1 MTLHPIWVFV
11 KKSPYTIPA
20 FCSRLLVLPRNLYI
34 FAHFG
39 IFLWLS
45 TQIVRKLLPDGRYY
59 IYNIS
64 VCIIF
69 FHLRSNYTPLG
80 EEHNM
85 IKVSVNRLQAGMVV
99 AKPIVTKRGQ
109 TIASA
114 GASLTSQLIAKLS
127 FYRIQTVMIDENS
140 IPQEIREQA
149 VTLEVA
155 EPKPEAP
162 AQKLVA
168 KPVTEQ
174 KTETPHPQVHPLE
187 TTSHRQRIQSTPQF
201 QAFQTSY
208 TRNMISLKE
217 DFDLIIAGQV
227 DGACDHLLSEAAS
240 LFASKTSLELFD
252 MIHTMRSVD
261 DSVYAHSLN
270 VALISR
276 AIGKWMQFSKE
287 DLNTLTLA
295 GLLHDIGKTQIPP
308 EILNKQGKL
317 TDEEFDIIRSHAKL
331 GHKILKDTDLDL
343 RIKLA
348 ALQHHERYDG
358 SGYPRGLESDEIDT
372 FASIVAIA
380 DVYDAMTA
388 ARSYRAPKCAFQVIA
403 AFEDDGFQK
412 YNPKVI
418 FTFLQR
424 VAACYNN
431 SRVLLSDGTA
441 GQIVYLNKNTL
452 SRPIVDTV
460 EHGLIDLSQ
469 SANKDLFIK
478 AIL

>member
-1 MTLHPIWVFV
+1 MAIN
-11 KKSPYTIPA
+11 
-20 FCSRLLVLPRNLYI
+20 CD
-34 FAHFG
+34 
-39 IFLWLS
+39 
-45 TQIVRKLLPDGRYY
+45 VR
-59 IYNIS
+59 
-64 VCIIF
+64 
-69 FHLRSNYTPLG
+69 
-80 EEHNM
+80 
-85 IKVSVNRLQAGMVV
+85 
-99 AKPIVTKRGQ
+99 
-109 TIASA
+109 
-114 GASLTSQLIAKLS
+114 
-127 FYRIQTVMIDENS
+127 
-140 IPQEIREQA
+140 
-149 VTLEVA
+149 
-155 EPKPEAP
+155 
-162 AQKLVA
+162 
-168 KPVTEQ
+168 
-174 KTETPHPQVHPLE
+174 
-187 TTSHRQRIQSTPQF
+187 
-201 QAFQTSY
+201 
-208 TRNMISLKE
+208 
-217 DFDLIIAGQV
+217 
-227 DGACDHLLSEAAS
+227 
-240 LFASKTSLELFD
+240 
-252 MIHTMRSVD
+252 
-261 DSVYAHSLN
+261 
-270 VALISR
+270 
-276 AIGKWMQFSKE
+276 
-287 DLNTLTLA
+287 
-295 GLLHDIGKTQIPP
+295 
-308 EILNKQGKL
+308 
-317 TDEEFDIIRSHAKL
+317 L